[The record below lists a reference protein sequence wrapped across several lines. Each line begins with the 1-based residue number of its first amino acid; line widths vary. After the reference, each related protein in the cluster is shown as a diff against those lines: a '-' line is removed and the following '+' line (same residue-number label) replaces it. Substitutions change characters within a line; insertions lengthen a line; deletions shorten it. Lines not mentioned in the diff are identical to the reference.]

1 MKKELKAYYVA
12 VEDLTKLFA
21 KKYFKGV
28 YEYNVNDWV
37 DIGGVICINGYC
49 FNFCDIKLALEYKA
63 TEKEL
68 FDYYDYSYEKYL
80 ADKTC
85 VNFENYLK
93 YFRGFSFKEID
104 KQLKKRITKQSG
116 I

>member
-12 VEDLTKLFA
+12 VEELTKLFA

-28 YEYNVNDWV
+28 YEYDINDWV
-37 DIGGVICINGYC
+37 DIGGVIRINGYY
-49 FNFCDIKLALEYKA
+49 FNFFNIKLALEYKA

-68 FDYYDYSYEKYL
+68 FDHYDYGYKKYL
-80 ADKTC
+80 AGKTY

-104 KQLKKRITKQSG
+104 KQLEKRNEKN
-116 I
+116 